1 MRYAASA
8 RKLLA
13 LVLLVAIVGFA
24 PVDRVSGQQSEGQLP
39 DVTVT
44 ANRWQENAQNVP
56 MAISAVGAEAAARLG
71 ITDPQSLAN
80 SVPGLLFNQ
89 SANLSL
95 PFLRGV
101 GSPAGESGDEPSV
114 AYYVDEV
121 YIPAAAA
128 SLASFASL
136 GSLDRIEV
144 AKGPQGTVFGRN
156 ATGGVVQVFTRNPS
170 PDPALEASVGYANYA
185 TASGSLYAT
194 GALTDTLSMN
204 LSLAGDH
211 QNDGWGRYVVSDS
224 PAFTG
229 WNYGGRVKLLWTPTD
244 KTSVLLSGDYNS
256 LRSEVGLNFR
266 AWPGTE
272 SFGGFAPPAGYY
284 DNNQNLDSHTIT
296 RQSGVSLKVAS
307 DFEAARLVSITAW
320 RFTKAVNGL
329 DEDAGPL
336 PIVNA
341 QITTSENTWT
351 QELRLM
357 SLTGAR
363 TEWVIGAFYYWDA
376 AGYRPLRLSGLA
388 FEPLPYVDALGR
400 QETSS
405 WAGFGQARWAILP
418 ATNLTLGIRYT
429 TDHRKLDAGGVFGG
443 GAEVPAPNS
452 PQSASWSKTSGR
464 IVLDHHFTEDLMA
477 YGGYNRGFKSGLF
490 NPIVFPGTPIDPPVA
505 PETLD
510 AYTVGIKSEFLNHT
524 LRVNTEAFYYDYKN
538 IQVQEIVSG
547 STHITNA
554 AKATIKGIDLDVS
567 VVPLA
572 RLTITA
578 ALEVLTG
585 HYDSFPNGLF
595 NVYIPVG
602 GGNCVFSGAG
612 SCAGAALPPNYDST
626 TRTWDLR
633 GNHTVYTPPFS
644 SSLSVNY
651 VIPAVIGPFDLTA
664 SWMHTGNYYADVD
677 NGLGQVAPSSPNND
691 KQKLVNLLN
700 VSVGWSSIDQRWQ
713 ASAWARNLTGEQYW
727 AFAAETVFL
736 TQFTGAAPRTF
747 GVTVRRHW

>member
-1 MRYAASA
+1 
-8 RKLLA
+8 
-13 LVLLVAIVGFA
+13 
-24 PVDRVSGQQSEGQLP
+24 
-39 DVTVT
+39 
-44 ANRWQENAQNVP
+44 
-56 MAISAVGAEAAARLG
+56 MAISVVSAESAAKVG
-71 ITDPQSLAN
+71 ITDPHSLAN
-80 SVPGLLFNQ
+80 SVPGLLFN
-89 SANLSL
+89 SAANLSI

-128 SLASFASL
+128 SLAGFGSL
-136 GSLDRIEV
+136 GNLDHIEV
-144 AKGPQGTVFGRN
+144 EKGPQGTVFGRN

-170 PDPALEASVGYANYA
+170 PDPALDVSVGYANYA

-194 GALTDTLSMN
+194 GALTSTLSIN

-211 QNDGWGRYVVSDS
+211 QNEGWGRYVVIGG

-229 WNYGGRVKLLWTPTD
+229 WNYGGRIKFLWTPSD
-244 KTSVLLSGDYNS
+244 KTYVLLSGDYND

-284 DNNQNLDSHTIT
+284 DNIQNLDSHTIT

-307 DFEAARLVSITAW
+307 DFEGAQLVSITAW
-320 RFTKAVNGL
+320 RLTKAVNGL

-341 QITTSENTWT
+341 DITTSENTWT

-357 SLTGAR
+357 SLTGGR

-388 FEPLPYVDALGR
+388 FQPLPYVDALGR

-405 WAGFGQARWAILP
+405 WAGFAQARREILP

-429 TDHRKLDAGGVFGG
+429 TDHRKLDAGAVFGG
-443 GAEVPAPNS
+443 SAEVPAPNS
-452 PQSASWSKTSGR
+452 PQSASWSKVSGR
-464 IVLDHHFTEDLMA
+464 VVLDHHFAEDLMG
-477 YGGYNRGFKSGLF
+477 YVGYNRGFKGGLF
-490 NPIVFPGTPIDPPVA
+490 NPIVLPGAPIDPPVA

-510 AYTVGIKSEFLNHT
+510 AYTLGLKSEFLGHT

-547 STHITNA
+547 ATHITNA
-554 AKATIKGIDLDVS
+554 AKATLKGLDLDLTVA
-567 VVPLA
+567 PLA
-572 RLTITA
+572 RLTVTA

-602 GGNCVFSGAG
+602 GGNCVFAGAG
-612 SCAGAALPPNYDST
+612 SCPAAVLPPNYNPT
-626 TRTWDLR
+626 TRTWDLK

-644 SSLSVNY
+644 SSLAVEY
-651 VIPAVIGPFDLTA
+651 AIPAAIGPFDLTA
-664 SWMHTGNYYADVD
+664 SWTHTGNYYADVD
-677 NGLGQVAPSSPNND
+677 NGLGQVAPSSPSND
-691 KQKLVNLLN
+691 KQKQVNLLN
-700 VSVGWSSIDQRWQ
+700 ASVGWKSVDQRWQ
-713 ASAWARNLTGEQYW
+713 ASAWGRNLTAEQYW
-727 AFAAETVFL
+727 AFATETAFV

-747 GVTVRRHW
+747 GVSVTRHW